1 MKTILLAIL
10 LALSSPILWAQ
21 GTSQI
26 QGVVKDTS
34 GAVIGGA
41 EVKAT
46 QTDTGVARTVMSAE
60 DGVYV
65 LPNLAI
71 GPYRIEA
78 SKPGFSTYVQ
88 SGIVLQVATNQ
99 TVDVT
104 LKVGEVAQQ
113 IQVEANAPLVD
124 SQGVSVGSVIENRRI
139 LELPLNGR
147 NPVELIQLAGAAV
160 PAGRNGTAGMP
171 G

>member
-1 MKTILLAIL
+1 MKVISLAIV
-10 LALSSPILWAQ
+10 LALSSIAVWAQ

-26 QGVVKDTS
+26 QGVVKDPT

-46 QTDTGVARTVMSAE
+46 QTDTGVARTVVSAE

-71 GPYRIEA
+71 GPYRLEV

-88 SGIVLQVATNQ
+88 SGIVLQVASYQ
-99 TVDVT
+99 TVDIT
-104 LKVGEVAQQ
+104 LTVGELAQQ
-113 IQVEANAPLVD
+113 IQVEANTSL
-124 SQGVSVGSVIENRRI
+124 
-139 LELPLNGR
+139 
-147 NPVELIQLAGAAV
+147 VEL
-160 PAGRNGTAGMP
+160 
-171 G
+171 

>member
-1 MKTILLAIL
+1 MKAIL
-10 LALSSPILWAQ
+10 LVIVLALSTVAVWAQ

-46 QTDTGVARTVMSAE
+46 QTDTGITRTVMSAE

-65 LPNLAI
+65 LPNIQI

-88 SGIVLQVATNQ
+88 SGIVL
-99 TVDVT
+99 
-104 LKVGEVAQQ
+104 
-113 IQVEANAPLVD
+113 
-124 SQGVSVGSVIENRRI
+124 S
-139 LELPLNGR
+139 
-147 NPVELIQLAGAAV
+147 LIHI
-160 PAGRNGTAGMP
+160 
-171 G
+171 

>member
-1 MKTILLAIL
+1 MQNAFAALIEGWEVLQMKAIL
-10 LALSSPILWAQ
+10 ISIALGLSSIAVWAQ

-46 QTDTGVARTVMSAE
+46 QTDTGITRTVMSAE

-65 LPNLAI
+65 LPNIPI
-71 GPYRIEA
+71 GRYRIEA

-88 SGIVLQVATNQ
+88 SGIVLQVATAQ
-99 TVDVT
+99 TVDIT
-104 LKVGEVAQQ
+104 LNV
-113 IQVEANAPLVD
+113 
-124 SQGVSVGSVIENRRI
+124 
-139 LELPLNGR
+139 
-147 NPVELIQLAGAAV
+147 
-160 PAGRNGTAGMP
+160 
-171 G
+171 